1 MEIVSREEF
10 ANMMAP
16 FIRDTPKGRN
26 PLWIPE
32 MTDGKKKITCI
43 KFLRTK
49 PIKRWET
56 TKPDYWAWCHEVLN
70 GEVRCFSS
78 GDEDEWWGFTDPD
91 DIVIWTLKWAK

>member
-1 MEIVSREEF
+1 MEILSRNEF
-10 ANMMAP
+10 KDAMGMIFQSEKLGGDHP
-16 FIRDTPKGRN
+16 I
-26 PLWIPE
+26 WIPE
-32 MTDGKKKITCI
+32 KEFEPEVKCI

-56 TKPDYWAWCHEVLN
+56 TKEDYWAWCNEVLH
-70 GEVRCFSS
+70 GEARCFSS